1 VAEVSLSNIHEPQF
15 VNILGHAGGAIIFG
29 IFVYLLLRDRA
40 ETRLRG
46 SWLSVAAAGLAC
58 LWNVGSL
65 AVLITFANH
74 ADQARLLVL
83 FSFSILSLLPA
94 VLLHISLDEGRFWP
108 MIGFGYALS
117 LVAVGMHIR
126 EFIRPGQLNQQ
137 RGLLVITV
145 GFAILTLL
153 SVGAV
158 ILRGPGNRRAR
169 ASRIFGTMCSSLFAM
184 SFVHFGSSQLP
195 HAWSSELVLH
205 HAGIPLALFVLLQD
219 YRFVLL
225 DAFVRFLANALVA
238 AILTFIAIRIA
249 FRWIVVDERLT
260 GDAMNEALLLLSL
273 CLLLIG
279 FALARGQIQK
289 WLTRVVFR
297 RPDLNESIREIE
309 SRGLSGEEVE
319 FLEWAVKH
327 LAQFLYTDHVEMV
340 PDYRIPEIEDQPAL
354 LFPVPASD
362 IPALRSSPDF
372 AWAEAVIPLRLGH
385 ADIRY
390 VLVGRRRGGR
400 RYLSEDL
407 QALSRLT
414 AAIVEQV
421 ERFRNSEM
429 QRLVSQAELR
439 ALQSQIN
446 PHFLFN
452 ALNTLYGIIPRE
464 ALGARKTVLNLSEI
478 FRYFL
483 QSERTFI
490 RLSEELEI
498 VTAYLEIERL
508 RLGPRL
514 ETEVTV
520 DEAALSVLI
529 PVLSIQPL
537 VENAIKHGLS
547 AKSDR
552 GRLAVTARLKDR
564 EVVIAVNDTGYGS
577 TVQKPSSHRS
587 GAGVG
592 LANVKRRLQLCFGPH
607 ADLVMDST
615 PAGTRV
621 QFSVPLDT
629 ITHGGPPIPTV
640 AAHRGS

>member
-1 VAEVSLSNIHEPQF
+1 VSLSNIHEPQF
-15 VNILGHAGGAIIFG
+15 VNILGHAAGTIIFG
-29 IFVYLLLRDRA
+29 IFVYLLLLDRA

-74 ADQARLLVL
+74 ADQARLFVL
-83 FSFSILSLLPA
+83 FSFAILSLLPA

-126 EFIRPGQLNQQ
+126 EFLRPGQLYQQ

-145 GFAILTLL
+145 GFAILTVL

-184 SFVHFGSSQLP
+184 SFVHFGSGHP
-195 HAWSSELVLH
+195 AHAWSSELVLH

-238 AILTFIAIRIA
+238 AILTFVAIRIA
-249 FRWIVVDERLT
+249 FPWIAVDERLT
-260 GDAMNEALLLLSL
+260 GDPLNEALLLLSL

-279 FALARGQIQK
+279 FALARGQVQK
-289 WLTRVVFR
+289 WLTKVVFR
-297 RPDLNESIREIE
+297 RPDLNESIRAIE

-319 FLEWAVKH
+319 FLEWAAKH

-340 PDYRIPEIEDQPAL
+340 PDYRIPEIEDQLVL

-362 IPALRSSPDF
+362 IPALRSSHDF

-407 QALSRLT
+407 QSLSRLS

-452 ALNTLYGIIPRE
+452 ALNTLYGIIPRD

-498 VTAYLEIERL
+498 VKAYLEIERL

-520 DEAALSVLI
+520 DEAALPVFI

-537 VENAIKHGLS
+537 VENAIRHGLS

-552 GRLAVTARLKDR
+552 GRLAVTATLTGG

-577 TVQKPSSHRS
+577 TVQKPSSRRS

-592 LANVKRRLQLCFGPH
+592 LANVRRRLQLCFGPH

-621 QFSVPLDT
+621 QFSVPLDP
-629 ITHGGPPIPTV
+629 ITHGGAPTPTV
-640 AAHRGS
+640 AVNRGS